1 VITITKKV
9 YLTWGTGDYELVSPL
24 IDGTIQPEGIELNP
38 LIQSSPE
45 RHWRMMRHEEYD
57 LCELSLSSY
66 LMMFNRGRNF
76 IAIPAFP
83 HRRFRHS
90 YIFVNPDHIKEPRDL
105 IGKKVGLRTFQAT
118 AGLYARGILEEEYG
132 VPVSSVKWYTQDPE
146 DIPFKPAENIS
157 IKRLPEGSNV
167 DQMLQEGEL
176 QGVIYPETLPSIKK
190 GGHPKVQRLFKNYKQ
205 VEIEYYQKTGIFPIM
220 HMVVFRKEIV
230 EKYPWVPMSMLKA
243 LRKGLEVCYQ
253 RMENPRRYAQ
263 CFVMQALEEQKEQI
277 GKDPWK
283 FNFKDNEFILKKAIS
298 YSYKQG
304 LIDRLINPEELFV
317 PSTLDKKPSYVG

>member
-1 VITITKKV
+1 
-9 YLTWGTGDYELVSPL
+9 
-24 IDGTIQPEGIELNP
+24 
-38 LIQSSPE
+38 
-45 RHWRMMRHEEYD
+45 
-57 LCELSLSSY
+57 
-66 LMMFNRGRNF
+66 
-76 IAIPAFP
+76 
-83 HRRFRHS
+83 
-90 YIFVNPDHIKEPRDL
+90 
-105 IGKKVGLRTFQAT
+105 
-118 AGLYARGILEEEYG
+118 
-132 VPVSSVKWYTQDPE
+132 
-146 DIPFKPAENIS
+146 
-157 IKRLPEGSNV
+157 
-167 DQMLQEGEL
+167 MLQEGEL

-190 GGHPKVQRLFKNYKQ
+190 GGHPKVQRLFENYKQ

-220 HMVVFRKEIV
+220 HIVVFRKEVV

-243 LRKGLEVCYQ
+243 LRESLEICYK

-317 PSTLDKKPSYVG
+317 PSTLDKKPGYIG